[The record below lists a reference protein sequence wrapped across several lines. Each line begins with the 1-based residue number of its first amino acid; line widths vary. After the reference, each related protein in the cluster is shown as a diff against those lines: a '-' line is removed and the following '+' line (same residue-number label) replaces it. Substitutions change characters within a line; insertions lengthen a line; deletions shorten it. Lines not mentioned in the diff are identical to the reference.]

1 MKNIELHKCSHTYKA
16 ECPNCGQKVTASFN
30 DSPVLTTICPKC
42 DYCILEDE
50 ANWRK
55 ESV

>member
-1 MKNIELHKCSHTYKA
+1 MNIKITHRGSHTYTA
-16 ECPNCGQKVTASFN
+16 NCPNCGKRVTSSFN

-50 ANWRK
+50 VTWQK
-55 ESV
+55 EEV